1 MIRFGLFEMKK
12 LPLIFLLMLLLCG
25 CAPEEPADI
34 AATTL
39 PVYQFT
45 QRITEGSGL
54 TVSRLVTESISCLH
68 DYTLTVDQMK
78 AIESA
83 DVVVLSGAG
92 LEEFLEDALDSAD
105 QVIDSSSGIELMES
119 GHHHHHHDRETAEE
133 EDAHH
138 HEHDPHIWLSPA
150 CAARQA
156 QNICAGLSGEY
167 PEYAALF
174 EENLADLLADLE
186 ALNAYGQAQ
195 LADIGSN
202 EILTFHDGFG
212 YLAHAFGIEIV
223 EAIEEESG
231 AEASAKELIHLIEE
245 VRLHDVTAI
254 FVEENGSGSA
264 ASIIAA
270 ETGIKLG
277 TLSMAMSGDDYFSA
291 MYANI
296 DSLKEALQ

>member
-1 MIRFGLFEMKK
+1 MKK
-12 LPLIFLLMLLLCG
+12 LPIVILLLLILSGCG
-25 CAPEEPADI
+25 TKPQADI

-45 QRITEGSGL
+45 QRITDGSGL
-54 TVSRLVTESISCLH
+54 TVARLVTENVSCLH
-68 DYTLTVDQMK
+68 DYTLTVGQMK
-78 AIESA
+78 SIEGA

-92 LEEFLEDALDSAD
+92 LEEFLMDALDSANA
-105 QVIDSSSGIELMES
+105 VIDSSVNIPLLEG
-119 GHHHHHHDRETAEE
+119 GHHHHHEDAEPVQE
-133 EDAHH
+133 EAHH
-138 HEHDPHIWLSPA
+138 HAHDPHIWLSPA
-150 CAARQA
+150 CAAQQA
-156 QNICAGLSGEY
+156 KNICAGLSAEY

-174 EENLADLLADLE
+174 EENLSLLLADLRKLE
-186 ALNAYGQAQ
+186 DYGRTQ
-195 LADIGSN
+195 LSWQSHR

-212 YLAHAFGIEIV
+212 YLADAFGIEIV

-245 VRLHDVTAI
+245 VRLHKICAI
-254 FVEENGSGSA
+254 FVEENSSGSA

-270 ETGIKLG
+270 ETGVKTG
-277 TLSMAMSGDDYFSA
+277 TLSMVMSGDDYFSA